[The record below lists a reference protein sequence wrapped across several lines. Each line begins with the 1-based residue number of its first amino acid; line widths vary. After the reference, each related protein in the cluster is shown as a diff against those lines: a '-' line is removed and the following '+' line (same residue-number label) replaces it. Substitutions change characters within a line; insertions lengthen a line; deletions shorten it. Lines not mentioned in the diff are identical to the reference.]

1 MKLKLGLP
9 IWGMRMSN
17 ENAYANPE
25 RREWEGET
33 IEWGMK
39 SF

>member
-17 ENAYANPE
+17 ANPRETGVE
-25 RREWEGET
+25 RWEWNVSRG
-33 IEWGMK
+33 
-39 SF
+39 